1 MTLIFRKFYIDRAI
15 RTYGDL
21 RFSFSNY
28 RFMIFDPEISFENVI
43 DLPDKILVFNHSR
56 NWPRLISTA
65 NTKLKLSG
73 KLPKISCIEDQN
85 TILKEKVMIFSQL
98 EHDYHIKSFWRFK
111 NICSEISHSDE
122 PNKIIYFYS
131 IMTFKTDFIL
141 ECATS
146 CTSSLSSELIA
157 KEYYVRHIITTY
169 ASIESLE
176 FRKEIIIDFS
186 LEADQFL
193 ITFFRKENT
202 QFEKKF
208 ALDFSLYLS
217 NESFEISSDHNL
229 NITNIVDKVNKFEK
243 DNYEFSFETAS
254 IDDFKKMCVA
264 LVKEFTT
271 RMILKKLSIIY

>member
-1 MTLIFRKFYIDRAI
+1 
-15 RTYGDL
+15 
-21 RFSFSNY
+21 
-28 RFMIFDPEISFENVI
+28 MIFDPEISFENVI

-157 KEYYVRHIITTY
+157 NEHYIWHKTSTY
-169 ASIESLE
+169 AIIESLE
-176 FRKEIIIDFS
+176 FRKKITTDF
-186 LEADQFL
+186 
-193 ITFFRKENT
+193 N
-202 QFEKKF
+202 
-208 ALDFSLYLS
+208 FSLYLS

-254 IDDFKKMCVA
+254 IDDFKKMFEEFDYEAININKV
-264 LVKEFTT
+264 LVC
-271 RMILKKLSIIY
+271 RKKKSLSYKSQFKRDLNVKK

>member
-1 MTLIFRKFYIDRAI
+1 
-15 RTYGDL
+15 
-21 RFSFSNY
+21 
-28 RFMIFDPEISFENVI
+28 MIFDPEISFKNVI
-43 DLPDKILVFNHSR
+43 GLPDKRLVFDHSR
-56 NWPRLISTA
+56 NWPRLRSTA

-85 TILKEKVMIFSQL
+85 TILKEKEMIFSQL

-157 KEYYVRHIITTY
+157 NEHYIWHKTSTY
-169 ASIESLE
+169 AIIESL
-176 FRKEIIIDFS
+176 D
-186 LEADQFL
+186 
-193 ITFFRKENT
+193 
-202 QFEKKF
+202 
-208 ALDFSLYLS
+208 